1 MIKLEKNRF
10 LRYEIRNMHT
20 RKFFQFLLILGTALF
35 MLGTLLFFKQGELPL
50 IGAHH
55 ADLVAQNT
63 NTYLGPT
70 QRLPGNPQMIRVQI
84 LLYDD
89 PSPKGV
95 QLISAEFDGTS
106 IPLKP
111 RDIYGYRGQAS
122 FQKPPGKYK
131 LKWEVRQ
138 DEQAWP
144 RTIDHEEEVFLDPR
158 DFWIQISITG
168 NSASIS

>member
-1 MIKLEKNRF
+1 MYDIKGMRSK
-10 LRYEIRNMHT
+10 
-20 RKFFQFLLILGTALF
+20 KFFQFLLILGTGLF

-50 IGAHH
+50 LGAHH
-55 ADLVAQNT
+55 GDLLAQNT
-63 NTYLGPT
+63 NVYMGPN
-70 QRLPGNPQMIRVQI
+70 QRLPGNPQLVRVQI

-95 QLISAEFDGTS
+95 RLTQAEFDGSS

-111 RDIYGYRGQAS
+111 RDVYGYRGQAS

-131 LKWEVRQ
+131 LKWTVER

-168 NSASIS
+168 NTASIS